1 MRVLGS
7 CACHVWC
14 VTRTCVRVPR
24 ARAGSVRA
32 ECMRVPAH
40 AALGAPRALLRAGVE
55 RVIVWLGVGVDT
67 ERLHR
72 EVHMRLRRVTAP
84 VLPQS
89 PHGHRPKA
97 PMQPP
102 CEGGVG
108 GACKGPVP
116 VRHVRRGRCL
126 SSTRRRQHVR
136 GRDQR
141 HVRRS

>member
-1 MRVLGS
+1 
-7 CACHVWC
+7 
-14 VTRTCVRVPR
+14 
-24 ARAGSVRA
+24 
-32 ECMRVPAH
+32 MRVPAH

-102 CEGGVG
+102 YEGGWVEG
-108 GACKGPVP
+108 GGGMQGPCAGAPRAPRAVP
-116 VRHVRRGRCL
+116 Q
-126 SSTRRRQHVR
+126 QHPPPTAR
-136 GRDQR
+136 AGT
-141 HVRRS
+141 